1 MERKVTIGDKEY
13 IVKEIPYL
21 EAVDT
26 NTDDK
31 KAMISKIISMS
42 VRLTD
47 EEVKALTLRE
57 GIKLQQAV
65 DEVNGLKDFL
75 QATEE
80 TEKKQS

>member
-42 VRLTD
+42 VGLTD